1 MKLTHCPV
9 CENDHINQILTAKDY
24 LVSNEEFNIY
34 QCDNCG
40 LRFTNP
46 RPDDNKLGSYYN
58 SENYISHADEG
69 NTLVNKLY
77 KIARIFTLW
86 SKRKLISKNSQQKSL
101 LDVGCGTAH
110 FLTYCQQNGWQISG
124 VEPNDIAHKQAEEK
138 TGITIHQ
145 ELKEVTGQTFSVI
158 TLWHVLEHLPNLHE
172 TIDKLN
178 DLMTIDS
185 TLIIAVPNYK
195 TYEESIFK
203 ENWAAYD
210 VPRHLYHFNQKS
222 IHLLMQKHGLKIVQ
236 TKPMWLDSFYIS
248 LLSNKQKYNRS
259 KYIKSF
265 ITGLLSDIYALKTK
279 NYSSLI
285 YRIEK
290 REE

>member
-9 CENDHINQILTAKDY
+9 CNSDHINQILTAKDH

-46 RPDDNKLGSYYN
+46 RPDDNKLESYYN
-58 SENYISHADEG
+58 SEDYISHADEG

-77 KIARIFTLW
+77 KIARTFTLR
-86 SKRKLISKNSQQKSL
+86 SKRKLISKHSQQKTL

-110 FLTYCQQNGWQISG
+110 FLTYCQQDNWQIEG
-124 VEPNDIAHKQAEEK
+124 VEPNSLARKQAEEN

-145 ELKEVTGQTFSVI
+145 KLEKLEGQKFSVI
-158 TLWHVLEHLPNLHE
+158 TLWHVLEHLPNLHQ
-172 TIDKLN
+172 TIDQLS
-178 DLMTIDS
+178 DLMSIDS
-185 TLIIAVPNYK
+185 ALIIAVPNYEA
-195 TYEESIFK
+195 YEESIFK

-210 VPRHLYHFNQKS
+210 VPRHLYHFNQES
-222 IHLLMQKHGLKIVQ
+222 IQLLMQKHGLEIVQ

-248 LLSNKQKYNRS
+248 LLSNKQKYNHN

-285 YRIEK
+285 YRIVKSEG
-290 REE
+290 